1 MRRSTYTLV
10 ILTGPDRKMI
20 KVEIPASLVRYSL
33 GAVAAGLLALGVF
46 GVTYS
51 RMLIKVSDYNDMR
64 ADREVL
70 ENKYLALSAEMK
82 QTHEKLGSLRS
93 LAREVALSY

>member
-1 MRRSTYTLV
+1 MTS
-10 ILTGPDRKMI
+10 
-20 KVEIPASLVRYSL
+20 S
-33 GAVAAGLLALGVF
+33 
-46 GVTYS
+46 
-51 RMLIKVSDYNDMR
+51 MLMKVSDYNDMR

-70 ENKYLALSAEMK
+70 KNKYLALSAEMK